1 LIDDATKTVV
11 ALRVANIEIYCFM
24 ENSQQQILSEIKSLM
39 ASVRNQL
46 EELDAKIAQWQQMV
60 EPDEVIDVTS
70 VIGEMDFFDRVYEYG
85 DEPVVKESHLEQEPE
100 QSSGTVEEPVDELVE
115 DPVEEVVEG
124 IVEEPVDEHVEDPV
138 EMPIEA
144 DDVPEEADDDL
155 PFFDVPEAPSV
166 EEELLADESVV
177 ESVEEQVA
185 EEPAV
190 EPAAEEELPAVE
202 EQAAEDTV
210 FEQTVFEEKP
220 MPEPAPVVLN
230 DVHASAEKTAVID
243 AMTQKHRWRTAMPGA
258 PVKDIRGAIALMDRV
273 LFINTLFGTD
283 PMAFQDALTRI
294 NQMQT
299 LDEAVGYLASAHP
312 EWDFDSDVVYSFMM
326 AVRRKV
332 NS

>member
-1 LIDDATKTVV
+1 MIDDATKTVV

-60 EPDEVIDVTS
+60 EPEEVIDVAE
-70 VIGEMDFFDRVYEYG
+70 VMDFDL
-85 DEPVVKESHLEQEPE
+85 DN
-100 QSSGTVEEPVDELVE
+100 
-115 DPVEEVVEG
+115 
-124 IVEEPVDEHVEDPV
+124 EHSVSF
-138 EMPIEA
+138 
-144 DDVPEEADDDL
+144 DDL
-155 PFFDVPEAPSV
+155 PFFDDPEQPVV
-166 EEELLADESVV
+166 EEPTVEVPDVEDPVV
-177 ESVEEQVA
+177 EELTVEEPTV

-190 EPAAEEELPAVE
+190 DEPLVDEPAVDEPAVE
-202 EQAAEDTV
+202 ETV
-210 FEQTVFEEKP
+210 FAQTVFEENP
-220 MPEPAPVVLN
+220 LSEPAHVLN
-230 DVHASAEKTAVID
+230 DVHAAAEKTAVID
-243 AMTQKHRWRTAMPGA
+243 AMTQKHAWRTAMPGA

-283 PMAFQDALTRI
+283 PMAFQDALTSI

-299 LDEAVGYLASAHP
+299 LDQAVEYLAAAHP